1 MTFECLACQSTYF
14 GGEHVKAES
23 VSSVNGL
30 WRRAIVR
37 FSKTLP
43 LPFIL
48 DRFSS
53 ICEGIKKIR
62 ISVLV
67 LTLAVVENGPG

>member
-1 MTFECLACQSTYF
+1 M
-14 GGEHVKAES
+14 
-23 VSSVNGL
+23 SSVNGL
-30 WRRAIVR
+30 RRSAIVR

-53 ICEGIKKIR
+53 ICEDIMKIR
-62 ISVLV
+62 ISVLL
-67 LTLAVVENGPG
+67 LTLAMVENGPG